1 MGEAGYDKR
10 ARWLLGHRVAGVST
24 AALAFADLIL
34 GLVLADRGAG
44 FIAGAAIVW
53 GALVAGFAAKR
64 VGDARKRLRRGS
76 MLEEANGAASAGGR
90 ARTCV
95 SCGGVTCLPRG
106 AIDRAPAQRDH
117 TTAARGQRESEPD
130 WHGMPLVRLAT
141 VASRAAAAAA
151 TAARVAP
158 ALVLDP
164 LDGLLDEVLHH
175 EFASVQRALLQALA
189 LLD

>member
-76 MLEEANGAASAGGR
+76 MLEEANGAASAWKSASMEENGGNSGNASR
-90 ARTCV
+90 SSA
-95 SCGGVTCLPRG
+95 
-106 AIDRAPAQRDH
+106 
-117 TTAARGQRESEPD
+117 TTAG
-130 WHGMPLVRLAT
+130 
-141 VASRAAAAAA
+141 ASGSSGAAAAAA
-151 TAARVAP
+151 EMVMGKR
-158 ALVLDP
+158 
-164 LDGLLDEVLHH
+164 
-175 EFASVQRALLQALA
+175 
-189 LLD
+189 